1 MQLPHA
7 LFLPKLLIFKFFFT
21 LPIILVGLKISK
33 SHLLKQMDHKITVF
47 HYTCMFL
54 QNHVLKE

>member
-54 QNHVLKE
+54 